1 MRQYLMELVFML
13 EDEPTYRDQYF
24 IGLGGVKFIYF
35 MTTC

>member
-1 MRQYLMELVFML
+1 MELVFML

-24 IGLGGVKFIYF
+24 IGLGGFKFIYF